1 VKIFNKKCN
10 LENNCKIAEIEGN
23 LVKELKK
30 KILQTAAQYKKEDL
44 DKTKEKN
51 KDYKYPK
58 GLN

>member
-1 VKIFNKKCN
+1 M
-10 LENNCKIAEIEGN
+10 ENNCKIAEIEGN